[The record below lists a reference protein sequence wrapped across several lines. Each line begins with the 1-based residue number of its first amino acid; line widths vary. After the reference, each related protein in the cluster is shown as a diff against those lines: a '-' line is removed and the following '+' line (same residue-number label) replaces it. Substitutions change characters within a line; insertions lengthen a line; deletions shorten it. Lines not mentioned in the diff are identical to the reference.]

1 MSAPGRAAPRLL
13 AAVVSLIGFG
23 ACIAAGAQ
31 AVALSG
37 TMGERALVVIGD
49 APPVVLSPGDSR
61 DGVRLIS
68 VDGDTALVEIQGHRQ
83 TLRIGASPVRVDGA
97 GGATGAS
104 AGTHIVL
111 SAGGGGH
118 FVATGQINGATVRFV
133 VDTGASTVALSASQ
147 ATRIGLNYRAG
158 ERVVMGTA
166 NGNTAAYRVTLDSV
180 RIGDVE
186 VFGVEATVVPADM
199 PYVLLGNTFLSRFR
213 IRQENNLM
221 MLDRRY

>member
-1 MSAPGRAAPRLL
+1 ML
-13 AAVVSLIGFG
+13 AAVACLVGFALGIGC
-23 ACIAAGAQ
+23 AAAGAQ
-31 AVALSG
+31 TVALSG

-68 VDGDTALVEIQGHRQ
+68 VDGDTALVEIQGRRQ
-83 TLRIGASPVRVDGA
+83 TLRIGASPVRVDGPGGP
-97 GGATGAS
+97 GGAAGAA

-133 VDTGASTVALSASQ
+133 VDTGASTVALSASL
-147 ATRIGLNYRAG
+147 ATRIGINYRAG

-186 VFGVEATVVPADM
+186 VFGVEATVVPSDM

-221 MLDRRY
+221 MLERRY